1 VSCSCLPF
9 SSHLLFCEHGKDH
22 WILKSIFKKVI
33 NQEREQFMENQ
44 KWNVELW
51 TKKKFRHKLLCIST
65 VNRLH
70 LHPLLQIVNRFADI
84 FLNIVSSRWESSNR
98 IISPSNIVAIMQPSK
113 MRSVSSMYCN
123 DPVVKLKF
131 KFQDHQFDC
140 DLCKA
145 LTKSSSWWFLRYQFS
160 SANTLC
166 NEPLNVLLD

>member
-1 VSCSCLPF
+1 VKC
-9 SSHLLFCEHGKDH
+9 
-22 WILKSIFKKVI
+22 WIV
-33 NQEREQFMENQ
+33 N
-44 KWNVELW
+44 
-51 TKKKFRHKLLCIST
+51 KKKIRHILLCIST
-65 VNRLH
+65 VNRLL

-98 IISPSNIVAIMQPSK
+98 ISPSNIVAIMQPSK

-145 LTKSSSWWFLRYQFS
+145 LTKSSSWCFLGYQFS
-160 SANTLC
+160 SASTLC